1 MAGGGEMSEY
11 DFIIVGAGSA
21 GCVLADKLSRS
32 GKFSVAI
39 VEAGGSD
46 ARFYIKLPIGYGRT
60 YFDGRVNWKFNAQP
74 DPGLNNRIAY
84 WPRGKVLGGSSSINA
99 LVYCRGL
106 DHDFEDWALPGWSA
120 AEVRQ
125 AYDEIETR
133 IAPDGGTSGT
143 GPLFVSDVSDRAH
156 PIKRHYLAAGREIG
170 LAETDDFNGLNPE
183 GIGLYNITT
192 RRGMRWSAA
201 SAFLRPALRRPN
213 VTLIKN
219 ETVQSLTFNGNRA
232 TGIQLANGRI
242 LTARR
247 EVILSGG
254 TIGSVQI
261 LQRSGIGSGALLQ
274 SLGIETRIDNPN
286 VGGNLQDHLGIN
298 YYYKSAEPTLN
309 NRLAPWW
316 GKLLCG
322 MQYVLTR
329 RGPLSLSVNQCGG
342 FVRAMP
348 GQGRAD
354 TQLYFNPAT
363 YTTAPAGK
371 RPIINPD
378 PFAGFL
384 ISYQPC
390 RPTSRG
396 RVDISGPAPDAA
408 PAINP
413 NSLSTEQDIAEVLA
427 GARLVQRMMDAKPL
441 ANLAIA
447 PVGPVPS
454 AMDDAA
460 VLDDFRTRGGTVFH
474 PVATCRMAAT
484 AETGVTDA
492 RLRVFGATG
501 LRVVDASAMPN
512 LTSGNTNAPTIMLAW
527 RAADM
532 ILADQES

>member
-1 MAGGGEMSEY
+1 MQEF

-21 GCVLADKLSRS
+21 GCVLADRLSRS
-32 GKFSVAI
+32 GQFSVAV

-60 YFDGRVNWKFNAQP
+60 YFDESINWKFTAQP
-74 DPGLNNRIAY
+74 DPGMNNRAAY

-106 DHDFEDWALPGWSA
+106 PHDFEDWALPGWSWE
-120 AEVRQ
+120 EVKR
-125 AYDEIETR
+125 AYHELETR
-133 IAPDGGTSGT
+133 VAPDGTTLGT

-156 PIKRHYLAAGREIG
+156 PIKRNYLDAGRAIG
-170 LAETDDFNGLNPE
+170 LAETDDFNGANPE
-183 GIGLYNITT
+183 GIGIYQITT

-201 SAFLRPALRRPN
+201 SAFLRPALKRPN

-219 ETVQSLTFNGNRA
+219 ELVQHLTFEGTRA
-232 TGIQLANGRI
+232 TGIQLASGKT
-242 LTARR
+242 LTAKR
-247 EVILSGG
+247 EVILSAGS
-254 TIGSVQI
+254 IGSVQI
-261 LQRSGIGSGALLQ
+261 LQRSGIGPSALLQ
-274 SLGIETRIDNPN
+274 SLGIQTRIDNPN

-298 YYYKSAEPTLN
+298 YYYKSRVPTLN

-322 MQYVLTR
+322 IQYVLTR

-342 FVRAMP
+342 FVRSMP
-348 GQGRAD
+348 GAGRAD

-363 YTTAPAGK
+363 YTTAPEGS

-384 ISYQPC
+384 ISFQPS

-396 RVDISGPAPDAA
+396 RVDITSPAIDAA

-413 NSLSTEQDIAEVLA
+413 NSLSTEQDIAEVIA
-427 GARLVQRMMDAKPL
+427 GARLVQKMMEAKPL
-441 ANLAIA
+441 ADIAIA
-447 PVGPVPS
+447 PHGPTPA
-454 AMDDAA
+454 AMDDEALIA
-460 VLDDFRTRGGTVFH
+460 DFRTRGGTVFH
-474 PVATCRMAAT
+474 PVSTCRMAAS

-492 RLRVFGATG
+492 RARVFGAEG

-527 RAADM
+527 RASDL
-532 ILADQES
+532 ILQDNEAHP